1 MLKETQMET
10 HDDQFEAMHEE
21 TTRQRT
27 RGAFAATLAADDRV
41 RMWLADPLDN
51 AAGRILV
58 RVQTLP
64 GLRRVAVMPDVH
76 PSSDVCVG
84 TVLGTSGVVYPAAIG
99 GDIGCGMSTLRIRAQ
114 GAMTPDQ
121 CQNVLEHWRCSIDA
135 IVRRSASRAVDVP
148 RMNLAPES
156 QELQDHRLQ
165 KLADGVGSRQVG
177 TLGRGNHFVE
187 LQTDEQ
193 GDLWLLVHSGSRS
206 MGQAVL
212 EQAQRLARHDGVRSA
227 MLGLDPLSA
236 SGRNYLC
243 WQDWCVRYA
252 RANRCRLLALAAD
265 GVRAA
270 IANSGNWK
278 RIGEADW
285 DSLIDTPHNF
295 IRVETHAGEE
305 LIVHRKGA
313 APASAGQVGVIP
325 GSAGTMSV
333 HVEGRGESASLCSSS
348 HGAGR
353 VLSRSEARAHVRESD
368 VRCDM
373 QGVTFDHSAARSL
386 RDESP
391 RVYRDLRLVLRA
403 QRDLVKVVRTLRP
416 LISFKASG

>member
-1 MLKETQMET
+1 MELNDDQHETQR
-10 HDDQFEAMHEE
+10 DDA
-21 TTRQRT
+21 TPQRT
-27 RGAFAATLAADDRV
+27 RGAYAATLAADHRV
-41 RMWLADPLDN
+41 RMWLADPLDD

-58 RVQTLP
+58 RVQTLA
-64 GLRRVAVMPDVH
+64 GLRRLAVMPDVH

-84 TVLGTSGVVYPAAIG
+84 TVLGTAGIVYPAAIG
-99 GDIGCGMSTLRIRAQ
+99 GDIGCGMSTLRIRTH
-114 GAMTPDQ
+114 GSITSDQ
-121 CQNVLEHWRCSIDA
+121 CQHVLERWRRSIDA
-135 IVRRSASRAVDVP
+135 IVRRSASQAVDVP
-148 RMNLAPES
+148 RMHLAPES
-156 QELQDHRLQ
+156 HELQDHRLE
-165 KLADGVGSRQVG
+165 KLADGLGSRQVG

-187 LQTDEQ
+187 LQADEQ

-212 EQAQRLARHDGVRSA
+212 DQAQRLAQHDGVRSA
-227 MLGLDPLSA
+227 MLGLDPASA
-236 SGRNYLC
+236 NGRSYLL
-243 WQDWCVRYA
+243 WQAWCVRYA
-252 RANRCRLLALAAD
+252 RANRCRLLAIAAE

-270 IANSGNWK
+270 IANAGNWK

-353 VLSRSEARAHVRESD
+353 VLSRSEARARVRESD